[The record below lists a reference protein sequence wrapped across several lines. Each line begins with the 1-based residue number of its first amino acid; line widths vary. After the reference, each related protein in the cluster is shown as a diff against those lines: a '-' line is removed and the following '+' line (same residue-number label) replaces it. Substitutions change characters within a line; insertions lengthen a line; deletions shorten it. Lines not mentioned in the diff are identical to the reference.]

1 MAESTPTTESV
12 VEKIY
17 NRADIVNFMGLTVD
31 ATTYKRMTGFTDNG
45 KSLNAE
51 TYERRYVDEK
61 SSRKD
66 VTGYATEIAYGFDR
80 YTNND
85 VHDLIS
91 KVHDLEQ
98 TGVVV
103 PIVTVN
109 FNEAETATNTFKAK
123 RRNFSV
129 IPDGDGDGTD
139 AYQYSGTLGA
149 NGDITEGTATSTD
162 NWKTCTFTPNKSAG
176 Q

>member
-1 MAESTPTTESV
+1 MAES
-12 VEKIY
+12 VEEKLY
-17 NRADIVNFMGLTVD
+17 NRADIVNFMGLTKD
-31 ATTYKRMTGFTDNG
+31 ATTFNRMTGFTDNG
-45 KSLNAE
+45 KTLNAE

-61 SSRKD
+61 TSRKD

-80 YTNND
+80 YANNQ
-85 VHDLIS
+85 VHELVAN
-91 KVHDLEQ
+91 VHDLEQ

-109 FNEAETATNTFKAK
+109 FNEKGTGNNEFKARK
-123 RRNFSV
+123 RNYSI

-149 NGDITEGTATSTD
+149 NGDVIKGIASSTD
-162 NWKTCTFTPNKSAG
+162 NWKTCSFTADTTSDNE
-176 Q
+176 

>member
-1 MAESTPTTESV
+1 MADTQYV
-12 VEKIY
+12 VEKLY

-45 KSLNAE
+45 KSLNTE

-85 VHDLIS
+85 VHDLIAN
-91 KVHDLEQ
+91 VHDLEQ

-103 PIVTVN
+103 PIVAVN
-109 FNEAETATNTFKAK
+109 FNKKGTTDDTFKAR
-123 RRNFSV
+123 RRNYS
-129 IPDGDGDGTD
+129 ILPDSDGDGTD
-139 AYQYSGTLGA
+139 AYQYSGAFGA
-149 NGDITEGTATSTD
+149 NGDLEEGTATSTD
-162 NWKTCTFTPNKSAG
+162 GWKTCTFTPTTSAEK
-176 Q
+176 

>member
-1 MAESTPTTESV
+1 MADTQNV
-12 VEKIY
+12 VEKLY

-45 KSLNAE
+45 KSLNTE

-80 YTNND
+80 YTNNE
-85 VHDLIS
+85 VHDVIAN
-91 KVHDLEQ
+91 VHDLEQ

-103 PIVTVN
+103 PIVAVN
-109 FNEAETATNTFKAK
+109 FNEK
-123 RRNFSV
+123 
-129 IPDGDGDGTD
+129 GTD
-139 AYQYSGTLGA
+139 AYQYSGAFGA
-149 NGDITEGTATSTD
+149 NGELEEGIATSND
-162 NWKTCTFTPNKSAG
+162 GWKTCTFTPTKSAEK
-176 Q
+176 

>member
-1 MAESTPTTESV
+1 MADTQNV
-12 VEKIY
+12 VEKLY

-45 KSLNAE
+45 KSLNTE

-85 VHDLIS
+85 VHDLIAN
-91 KVHDLEQ
+91 VHDLEQ

-103 PIVTVN
+103 PIVAVN
-109 FNEAETATNTFKAK
+109 FNKKELQMIHLKQEEGIIRYYQTAMAMVQMLI
-123 RRNFSV
+123 SIV
-129 IPDGDGDGTD
+129 VHLVLMAI
-139 AYQYSGTLGA
+139 
-149 NGDITEGTATSTD
+149 
-162 NWKTCTFTPNKSAG
+162 
-176 Q
+176 